1 MNHADSH
8 SEGSSTEPVGPIPVV
23 LYACVHNSGRSVAA
37 KVLTEHYA
45 TGRVEV
51 RSAGSL
57 PGTSVNP
64 EVAAVLA
71 DRGLTT
77 DAEVPTRLT
86 TGLVQTADVVVTMG
100 CGETCPIF
108 PGKRYTDWGVEDPA
122 GQGRAVVERIVDDID
137 RRVRELLFELGIDV
151 PGRRQNPAEDR
162 SQRLPTANA
171 SWVPTTGTDGV

>member
-1 MNHADSH
+1 MNSADSH
-8 SEGSSTEPVGPIPVV
+8 ADGSSTEPVGSVPVV
-23 LYACVHNSGRSVAA
+23 LYACIHNCGRSVAA

-45 TGRVEV
+45 AGRVEV
-51 RSAGSL
+51 RSAGSE

-71 DRGLTT
+71 ERGLST

-122 GQGRAVVERIVDDID
+122 GQERAAVERIVDDID
-137 RRVRELLFELGIDV
+137 RRVRTLLADLGIDV
-151 PGRRQNPAEDR
+151 A
-162 SQRLPTANA
+162 TA
-171 SWVPTTGTDGV
+171 S